1 MLAEYKQKNCYVTFA
16 NSSDFTPRTPILT
29 EVLAEM
35 FNKFGLLIL
44 IIIDLKFM
52 LADNKRIIVLFFA
65 CGSAVAQFTVQDLQ
79 LIGKFYQ

>member
-1 MLAEYKQKNCYVTFA
+1 
-16 NSSDFTPRTPILT
+16 
-29 EVLAEM
+29 M

-44 IIIDLKFM
+44 IIIDLKLM
-52 LADNKRIIVLFFA
+52 VADNKRIIVLFFA